1 MQKTTQ
7 NFQKLVS
14 KLSFVLDSI
23 AQLLQELK
31 VDAGSAI
38 NANGFCGGGC
48 NTEWVGQRYC
58 KYDVCRER
66 KNGIIL

>member
-1 MQKTTQ
+1 
-7 NFQKLVS
+7 
-14 KLSFVLDSI
+14 VLDSI

-31 VDAGSAI
+31 VDAESAI